1 MAIAAAIAISA
12 SPAAAQ
18 SCKAPPGM
26 SAIDQYCEAIPGAAG
41 DRGNSDLDRGGLPI
55 PAATQ
60 RALARSGPDGRAVI
74 GLSAASAKQG
84 SGKGHRGAGAGVKP
98 ATGPDR
104 PAEAPS
110 SNPIA
115 ALAAGVTDGA
125 TVSPLLGT
133 VMLFLALV
141 FFGTAWLRYRRRLQS

>member
-1 MAIAAAIAISA
+1 MAIAAGAFALLA

-41 DRGNSDLDRGGLPI
+41 DRGNTDPDRGGLPI

-60 RALARSGPDGRAVI
+60 RALERRGPDGRAII

-84 SGKGHRGAGAGVKP
+84 AGKSAVTPVVAPSG
-98 ATGPDR
+98 GPDR
-104 PAEAPS
+104 PAEAPAA
-110 SNPIA
+110 NPIS
-115 ALAAGVTDGA
+115 ALASGVTGGETA
-125 TVSPLLGT
+125 GPLLGT
-133 VMLFLALV
+133 LMLFFALV
-141 FFGTAWLRYRRRLQS
+141 FFSTAWLRYRRRAQS